1 MRQNPTNRSDYNY
14 FSKMNTRWN
23 DNDIYGHLNNVIYY
37 ELFDTA
43 VNKWLIK
50 NNLIDIK
57 KGNNIGLIVQ
67 SGCNYFSSFEY
78 PEDIDAGIRVTKIGN
93 SSVRYEVG
101 LFKSNDDL
109 ASADGF
115 FIHVYVDRVRNKPIN
130 LDYEFKSK
138 EIDVLRDGKEFLIF
152 GQGGTIDPIMLS
164 AKKLESEKN
173 IKITVVNISSLPYDE
188 ESFKKIPNKE
198 V

>member
-1 MRQNPTNRSDYNY
+1 MS
-14 FSKMNTRWN
+14 TRWN

-67 SGCNYFSSFEY
+67 SGCNYFSSFAY
-78 PEDIDAGIRVTKIGN
+78 PEEIDAGIRVTKIGN
-93 SSVRYEVG
+93 SSVKYEVG
-101 LFKSNDDL
+101 LFKLNDDL

-115 FIHVYVDRVRNKPIN
+115 FIHVYVDRVNNKPTI
-130 LDYEFKSK
+130 LDYEFK
-138 EIDVLRDGKEFLIF
+138 
-152 GQGGTIDPIMLS
+152 
-164 AKKLESEKN
+164 KKLD
-173 IKITVVNISSLPYDE
+173 TVYVDLN
-188 ESFKKIPNKE
+188 N
-198 V
+198 

>member
-1 MRQNPTNRSDYNY
+1 LRQNPTNRSDYNY
-14 FSKMNTRWN
+14 FSKISTRWN

-50 NNLIDIK
+50 NNLIEIQN
-57 KGNNIGLIVQ
+57 GNNIGLIVQ
-67 SGCNYFSSFEY
+67 SGCNYFSSFAY

-101 LFKSNDDL
+101 LFKPNDDL

-115 FIHVYVDRVRNKPIN
+115 FIHVYVDRASNKPVK
-130 LDYEFKSK
+130 LDYEFK
-138 EIDVLRDGKEFLIF
+138 
-152 GQGGTIDPIMLS
+152 
-164 AKKLESEKN
+164 
-173 IKITVVNISSLPYDE
+173 
-188 ESFKKIPNKE
+188 KKIDTIFVE
-198 V
+198 LID

>member
-14 FSKMNTRWN
+14 FSKKSTRWN

-78 PEDIDAGIRVTKIGN
+78 PDDIDAGIRVTKIGN

-101 LFKSNDDL
+101 LFKQNNDL

-115 FIHVYVDRVRNKPIN
+115 FIHVYVDRVSNKPIN
-130 LDYEFKSK
+130 LDYEFK
-138 EIDVLRDGKEFLIF
+138 
-152 GQGGTIDPIMLS
+152 
-164 AKKLESEKN
+164 KKLDT
-173 IKITVVNISSLPYDE
+173 IYVDVN
-188 ESFKKIPNKE
+188 N
-198 V
+198 

>member
-1 MRQNPTNRSDYNY
+1 MRQNPTNRSNYNY
-14 FSKMNTRWN
+14 FSKMKTRWN

-43 VNKWLIK
+43 VNKWLIE

-57 KGNNIGLIVQ
+57 NGNNIGLIVQ

-115 FIHVYVDRVRNKPIN
+115 FIHVYVDRVSNKPIN
-130 LDYEFKSK
+130 LDYEFK
-138 EIDVLRDGKEFLIF
+138 
-152 GQGGTIDPIMLS
+152 
-164 AKKLESEKN
+164 KKLDTIYVDLN
-173 IKITVVNISSLPYDE
+173 N
-188 ESFKKIPNKE
+188 
-198 V
+198 

>member
-1 MRQNPTNRSDYNY
+1 
-14 FSKMNTRWN
+14 MNTRWN

-115 FIHVYVDRVRNKPIN
+115 FIHVYVDRVSNKPIN
-130 LDYEFKSK
+130 LDYEFK
-138 EIDVLRDGKEFLIF
+138 
-152 GQGGTIDPIMLS
+152 
-164 AKKLESEKN
+164 KKLDTIYVDVKN
-173 IKITVVNISSLPYDE
+173 
-188 ESFKKIPNKE
+188 
-198 V
+198 

>member
-1 MRQNPTNRSDYNY
+1 MQY
-14 FSKMNTRWN
+14 RWN

-57 KGNNIGLIVQ
+57 KGKNIGLIVQ

-101 LFKSNDDL
+101 LFKPNDDL

-115 FIHVYVDRVRNKPIN
+115 FIHVYVDRVSNKPIN
-130 LDYEFKSK
+130 LDYEFK
-138 EIDVLRDGKEFLIF
+138 
-152 GQGGTIDPIMLS
+152 
-164 AKKLESEKN
+164 KKLDT
-173 IKITVVNISSLPYDE
+173 IYVDVN
-188 ESFKKIPNKE
+188 N
-198 V
+198 

>member
-1 MRQNPTNRSDYNY
+1 MRQNPTNRRDYNY
-14 FSKMNTRWN
+14 FFKMSTRWN

-43 VNKWLIK
+43 VNKWLIN

-57 KGNNIGLIVQ
+57 NGNNIGLIVQ

-101 LFKSNDDL
+101 LFKPSDDL

-115 FIHVYVDRVRNKPIN
+115 FIHVYVNRDSNKPIT
-130 LDYEFKSK
+130 LDYELK
-138 EIDVLRDGKEFLIF
+138 
-152 GQGGTIDPIMLS
+152 
-164 AKKLESEKN
+164 KKLDTIYVDIN
-173 IKITVVNISSLPYDE
+173 N
-188 ESFKKIPNKE
+188 
-198 V
+198 

>member
-1 MRQNPTNRSDYNY
+1 MS
-14 FSKMNTRWN
+14 TRWN

-57 KGNNIGLIVQ
+57 NGNNIGFIVQ
-67 SGCNYFSSFEY
+67 SGCNYFSSFKY
-78 PEDIDAGIRVTKIGN
+78 PEDIEAGIRVTKIGN

-101 LFKSNDDL
+101 LFKPNDDL

-115 FIHVYVDRVRNKPIN
+115 FIHVYVNRVSKKPITLN
-130 LDYEFKSK
+130 YEFK
-138 EIDVLRDGKEFLIF
+138 
-152 GQGGTIDPIMLS
+152 
-164 AKKLESEKN
+164 KKLDTIYVDLN
-173 IKITVVNISSLPYDE
+173 N
-188 ESFKKIPNKE
+188 
-198 V
+198 

>member
-1 MRQNPTNRSDYNY
+1 MRQNPTNRSDYNC
-14 FSKMNTRWN
+14 FSKISTRWN

-50 NNLIDIK
+50 KNLIDIK

-115 FIHVYVDRVRNKPIN
+115 FIHVYVDRVSNKPII
-130 LDYEFKSK
+130 LDYEFKK
-138 EIDVLRDGKEFLIF
+138 RLDTIYVDLI
-152 GQGGTIDPIMLS
+152 
-164 AKKLESEKN
+164 N
-173 IKITVVNISSLPYDE
+173 
-188 ESFKKIPNKE
+188 
-198 V
+198 

>member
-1 MRQNPTNRSDYNY
+1 
-14 FSKMNTRWN
+14 MNTRWN

-57 KGNNIGLIVQ
+57 YGNNIGLIVQ

-101 LFKSNDDL
+101 LFKPNDDL

-115 FIHVYVDRVRNKPIN
+115 FIHVYVNRASNKPIT
-130 LDYEFKSK
+130 LDY
-138 EIDVLRDGKEFLIF
+138 
-152 GQGGTIDPIMLS
+152 
-164 AKKLESEKN
+164 
-173 IKITVVNISSLPYDE
+173 
-188 ESFKKIPNKE
+188 
-198 V
+198 

>member
-14 FSKMNTRWN
+14 FSKTNTRWN

-57 KGNNIGLIVQ
+57 NGNNIGLIVQ

-101 LFKSNDDL
+101 LFKPNDDL

-115 FIHVYVDRVRNKPIN
+115 FIHVYVDRASNKPIT
-130 LDYEFKSK
+130 LDYEFK
-138 EIDVLRDGKEFLIF
+138 
-152 GQGGTIDPIMLS
+152 
-164 AKKLESEKN
+164 KKLDTIYVELN
-173 IKITVVNISSLPYDE
+173 N
-188 ESFKKIPNKE
+188 
-198 V
+198 

>member
-1 MRQNPTNRSDYNY
+1 MG
-14 FSKMNTRWN
+14 TRWN

-57 KGNNIGLIVQ
+57 NGNNIGLIVQ
-67 SGCNYFSSFEY
+67 SGCNYFSSFVY

-101 LFKSNDDL
+101 LFKPNDDL

-115 FIHVYVDRVRNKPIN
+115 FIHVYVDRVSNKPII
-130 LDYEFKSK
+130 LDYVFK
-138 EIDVLRDGKEFLIF
+138 
-152 GQGGTIDPIMLS
+152 
-164 AKKLESEKN
+164 KKLDTIYVDIN
-173 IKITVVNISSLPYDE
+173 N
-188 ESFKKIPNKE
+188 
-198 V
+198 

>member
-14 FSKMNTRWN
+14 FSKMSTRWN

-78 PEDIDAGIRVTKIGN
+78 PEDIDAGIKVTKIGN

-115 FIHVYVDRVRNKPIN
+115 FIHVYVDRISKKPIN
-130 LDYEFKSK
+130 LDYEFK
-138 EIDVLRDGKEFLIF
+138 
-152 GQGGTIDPIMLS
+152 
-164 AKKLESEKN
+164 KKLD
-173 IKITVVNISSLPYDE
+173 TVYVDLN
-188 ESFKKIPNKE
+188 N
-198 V
+198 

>member
-1 MRQNPTNRSDYNY
+1 MRQNPTSRSDYNY
-14 FSKMNTRWN
+14 FFKMGTRWN

-50 NNLIDIK
+50 NNLVDIK
-57 KGNNIGLIVQ
+57 NGNNIGLIVQ

-101 LFKSNDDL
+101 LFKLNDDL

-115 FIHVYVDRVRNKPIN
+115 FIHVYVDRVSNKPII
-130 LDYEFKSK
+130 LDYEFK
-138 EIDVLRDGKEFLIF
+138 
-152 GQGGTIDPIMLS
+152 
-164 AKKLESEKN
+164 KKLDTIYVDLN
-173 IKITVVNISSLPYDE
+173 N
-188 ESFKKIPNKE
+188 
-198 V
+198 

>member
-1 MRQNPTNRSDYNY
+1 
-14 FSKMNTRWN
+14 MNTRWN

-115 FIHVYVDRVRNKPIN
+115 FIHVYVDRVSNKPIN
-130 LDYEFKSK
+130 LDYEFK
-138 EIDVLRDGKEFLIF
+138 
-152 GQGGTIDPIMLS
+152 
-164 AKKLESEKN
+164 KKLDT
-173 IKITVVNISSLPYDE
+173 IYVDVN
-188 ESFKKIPNKE
+188 N
-198 V
+198 

>member
-14 FSKMNTRWN
+14 FSKMKTRWN

-101 LFKSNDDL
+101 LFKSNNDL

-115 FIHVYVDRVRNKPIN
+115 FIHVYVDRVNNKPTT
-130 LDYEFKSK
+130 LDYEFK
-138 EIDVLRDGKEFLIF
+138 
-152 GQGGTIDPIMLS
+152 
-164 AKKLESEKN
+164 KKLDTIYVDLN
-173 IKITVVNISSLPYDE
+173 N
-188 ESFKKIPNKE
+188 
-198 V
+198 